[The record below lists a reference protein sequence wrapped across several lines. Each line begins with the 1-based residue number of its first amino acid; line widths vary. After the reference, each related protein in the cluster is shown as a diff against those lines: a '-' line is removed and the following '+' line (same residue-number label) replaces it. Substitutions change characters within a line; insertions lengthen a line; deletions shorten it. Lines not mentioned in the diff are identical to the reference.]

1 MQLDFTTLLTTSD
14 TSLWQSPLL
23 PDRFWSK
30 VNPFGPTP
38 EHCPELSQ
46 CWVWTACCNPD
57 GYGRF
62 GVGSRSD
69 GTALAHRHIYTVLV
83 APIPAGHHV
92 LHHCDNPPC
101 VRPGHL
107 FLGTQAENNADMTA
121 KGRNRT
127 ARGERNGKY
136 THPER
141 TARGER
147 VGSAKLTE
155 TKVLEM
161 RRLARAGM
169 TKQAIASQFEVSD
182 GLVGQIVRRKIWRH
196 V

>member
-1 MQLDFTTLLTTSD
+1 
-14 TSLWQSPLL
+14 
-23 PDRFWSK
+23 
-30 VNPFGPTP
+30 
-38 EHCPELSQ
+38 
-46 CWVWTACCNPD
+46 
-57 GYGRF
+57 
-62 GVGSRSD
+62 
-69 GTALAHRHIYTVLV
+69 
-83 APIPAGHHV
+83 
-92 LHHCDNPPC
+92 
-101 VRPGHL
+101 
-107 FLGTQAENNADMTA
+107 MTA